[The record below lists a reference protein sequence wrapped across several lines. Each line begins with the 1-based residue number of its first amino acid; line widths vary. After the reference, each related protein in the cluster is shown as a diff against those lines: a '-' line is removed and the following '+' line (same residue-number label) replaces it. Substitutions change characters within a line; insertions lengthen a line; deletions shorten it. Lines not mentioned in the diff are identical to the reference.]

1 MFTYYNSL
9 VSSTGTYRNAV
20 RIAYDYMRERF
31 SVLPHFDFPAL
42 EQYSLP
48 QGSID
53 MLNCISQIENLNFLD
68 NPNFTTNEIYLT
80 TYDSYKLSV
89 ESRFKNNHRTG
100 LVIHQTP
107 GKNRFTYFTE
117 GMEIERLE
125 AAEADFKQSNTHRI
139 NIFTIKDS
147 NYLFVDTNQVLYQ
160 KTLLKLYALKMSLIK
175 DKLPHFNENVMNFVL
190 ALIENDKEKFVKTV
204 NDLFEDEYLKDFS
217 FREITHTLRSR
228 KRRLLSQL
236 NVEIDSCRS
245 EIRNYRAALTR
256 ELERLNNKL
265 LQYSNLEKAEDDFDA
280 QLVVKYLKKSPYIKE
295 VTKRNS
301 HSIILKYEAPLI
313 YYDDYLLENLM
324 SNKEGK
330 EYDILQLFVDKD
342 YELIAR
348 CSIKFDI
355 ETLDASQ
362 NDYISNS
369 ETAIS
374 HPHIDQYNCFGNH
387 SELFAEAAE
396 NGDMLYALEEVTQAV
411 LNINFS
417 DYIVVNNMLS
427 ILQENEDKK
436 WWRDKK
442 TGEMVSTKELLG

>member
-9 VSSTGTYRNAV
+9 LSNSGTYRHAV
-20 RIAYDYMRERF
+20 RIAYEYMRERL
-31 SVLPHFDFPAL
+31 SILPNYNVLAL

-53 MLNCISQIENLNFLD
+53 MLTCIAQVENLNFLD

-80 TYDSYKLSV
+80 SYENYQLYV
-89 ESRFKNNHRTG
+89 EQKFKRRNRTG

-107 GKNRFTYFTE
+107 GKNRFTHFTKE
-117 GMEIERLE
+117 MEIERLE
-125 AAEADFKQSNTHRI
+125 AAEVDFKQSNTHRI

-147 NYLFVDTNQVLYQ
+147 NYLFVDTDQVLYQ

-190 ALIENDKEKFVKTV
+190 ALIENDKEKFVNIV
-204 NDLFEDEYLKDFS
+204 NALYEDEYLKDYS
-217 FREITHTLRSR
+217 FREIIHTLRSR
-228 KRRLLSQL
+228 KTRLLSQL
-236 NVEIDSCRS
+236 NDEINSCRID
-245 EIRNYRAALTR
+245 IRSYREALTR

-265 LQYSNLEKAEDDFDA
+265 LQYGNLEKAEDDLDA

-295 VTKRNS
+295 VVKRNS
-301 HSIILKYEAPLI
+301 SSIILKYEAPLI

-324 SNKEGK
+324 SNKEGI
-330 EYDILQLFVDKD
+330 EYDILQLFVDKN
-342 YELIAR
+342 YELMAR
-348 CSIKFDI
+348 CSIKFNI
-355 ETLDASQ
+355 ETLDATQ

-442 TGEMVSTKELLG
+442 TGEMFSTRELLG